1 MSQPGETDNYSME
14 DHIRA
19 IEKHAFKNPVDL
31 VVVDQS
37 YIPQSILDKYAHM
50 NSYPIQVQE
59 KEHSYQILKR
69 SMIYFDEKG
78 RIRHDPKAV
87 REVVEEILKAL

>member
-1 MSQPGETDNYSME
+1 M
-14 DHIRA
+14 
-19 IEKHAFKNPVDL
+19 
-31 VVVDQS
+31 VDQS